1 MSEDIVVVP
10 SSQVKQRWEAM
21 NKQASALHRP
31 AELTRIS
38 EVDRVLSEEVQQ
50 SEGTRNHFTCI
61 FNLLVSSVQSLGVCI
76 ALEAL
81 THVQFVCLQAQV
93 LGQSTRCC

>member
-38 EVDRVLSEEVQQ
+38 GVDRVFVRGGPTKRRHEK
-50 SEGTRNHFTCI
+50 
-61 FNLLVSSVQSLGVCI
+61 SLHMYI
-76 ALEAL
+76 
-81 THVQFVCLQAQV
+81 
-93 LGQSTRCC
+93 